1 MDIPV
6 VIVLIVVAFIA
17 VAVVAVLVVRSRAGG
32 PDVAVAHPAPQA
44 VESDLRIRLAKTRSA
59 IAGALGARFGSAGSD
74 ESWQGLE
81 DALILADVGPR
92 TSAEIIQQVRARD
105 PESAPDVSA
114 ALAEV
119 LIECFAAQDRTLNIV
134 GAPAVVLVVGVNG
147 GGKTTTIGKIAHQLV
162 AGGSTVILGAADTFR
177 AAADS
182 QLDAWGSRAGVK
194 VVSGEKGA
202 DPASV
207 AFAAVN
213 TAKTEQIDV
222 VIIDTAGRLHAH
234 TNLMN
239 ELSKLARVTE
249 REAGTVGEVLL
260 VLDGSTGQNGIA
272 QARAFME
279 TVSVT
284 GVVLTK
290 LDGSAKGGVAVAVE
304 HELGLPIKYIGV
316 GEGVDDLIPFNPR
329 EFVEALIS

>member
-1 MDIPV
+1 
-6 VIVLIVVAFIA
+6 VI
-17 VAVVAVLVVRSRAGG
+17 VAVLVLRSRAVER
-32 PDVAVAHPAPQA
+32 DVAPAQPAPKE
-44 VESDLRIRLAKTRSA
+44 VESGLRIRLAKTRSA

-74 ESWQGLE
+74 ESWQSLE
-81 DALILADVGPR
+81 DALILADVGPK
-92 TSAEIIQQVRARD
+92 TSAEIIEAVRRRD
-105 PESAPDVSA
+105 PESAADVSI
-114 ALAEV
+114 ALREV
-119 LIECFAAQDRTLNIV
+119 LIDCFASQNRTLNIV
-134 GAPAVVLVVGVNG
+134 GAPAVVVVVGVNG

-182 QLDAWGSRAGVK
+182 QLAAWGDRAGVE
-194 VVSGEKGA
+194 VVSGDTGA

-213 TAKTEQIDV
+213 RAKNEQVDV

-234 TNLMN
+234 TNLME
-239 ELSKLARVTE
+239 ELSKLARVAE
-249 REAGTVGEVLL
+249 REAGAIGEVLL

-272 QARAFME
+272 QARAFLE

-290 LDGSAKGGVAVAVE
+290 LDGSARGGVAVAVE
-304 HELGLPIKYIGV
+304 RELGLPIKYIGV
-316 GEGVDDLIPFNPR
+316 GEGIDDLIPFNPR